1 MPFIENQ
8 ATTAEPIVPVDVKGK
23 DAFHKLVDDL
33 SAVLGPSSGLDSD
46 DVDPMDIQK
55 LMEGYVSNHEEWQR
69 YALADE
75 SRAYTRNLVDE
86 GNGKSNLESVVRREQ
101 EDHLA
106 NMAKL
111 NAAHPRLEPGVL
123 TLSFSLL
130 SRWESKVER
139 AKPKK
144 KRDEEMEKRERAK
157 EPTILH
163 GSLKEHRYDWPEQDK
178 INNGEACPLTVT
190 KETTLREN
198 EVAYM
203 SDKVSLPL
211 SCMCVCIRK
220 RMLAWF
226 AWLTLNIQLGLHKIS
241 NPDPNDFA
249 ISLHYEAYLFLLV
262 LSVFADIRHPV
273 YTPPNA
279 AHFGC
284 SLFDE
289 KTGKSHHI
297 KQCTFFSNRGLKL

>member
-8 ATTAEPIVPVDVKGK
+8 TATADPIVPVDVKGK

-86 GNGKSNLESVVRREQ
+86 GNGKSNLLILVWNPGKSSPIH
-101 EDHLA
+101 DHA
-106 NMAKL
+106 N
-111 NAAHPRLEPGVL
+111 AHCVM
-123 TLSFSLL
+123 
-130 SRWESKVER
+130 K
-139 AKPKK
+139 
-144 KRDEEMEKRERAK
+144 
-157 EPTILH
+157 ILH

-190 KETTLREN
+190 KETILREN

-203 SDKVSLPL
+203 SDK
-211 SCMCVCIRK
+211 
-220 RMLAWF
+220 
-226 AWLTLNIQLGLHKIS
+226 LGLHKIS

-249 ISLHYEAYLFLLV
+249 ISLHL
-262 LSVFADIRHPV
+262 

-289 KTGKSHHI
+289 KTGKSYHI

>member
-8 ATTAEPIVPVDVKGK
+8 TATADPIVPVDVKGK

-86 GNGKSNLESVVRREQ
+86 GNGKSNLLIFVWNPGKSSPIH
-101 EDHLA
+101 DHA
-106 NMAKL
+106 N
-111 NAAHPRLEPGVL
+111 AHCVM
-123 TLSFSLL
+123 
-130 SRWESKVER
+130 K
-139 AKPKK
+139 
-144 KRDEEMEKRERAK
+144 
-157 EPTILH
+157 ILH

-190 KETTLREN
+190 KETILREN

-203 SDKVSLPL
+203 SDKVSSTSL
-211 SCMCVCIRK
+211 SLYIRQ
-220 RMLAWF
+220 RMLAWL
-226 AWLTLNIQLGLHKIS
+226 ARLTSNIQLGLHKIS

-249 ISLHYEAYLFLLV
+249 ISLH
-262 LSVFADIRHPV
+262 
-273 YTPPNA
+273 
-279 AHFGC
+279 C
-284 SLFDE
+284 
-289 KTGKSHHI
+289 K
-297 KQCTFFSNRGLKL
+297 

>member
-8 ATTAEPIVPVDVKGK
+8 TTTAEPIVPVDVKGK

-86 GNGKSNLESVVRREQ
+86 GNGKSNLLVLVWNPGKSSPIH
-101 EDHLA
+101 DHA
-106 NMAKL
+106 N
-111 NAAHPRLEPGVL
+111 AHCVM
-123 TLSFSLL
+123 
-130 SRWESKVER
+130 K
-139 AKPKK
+139 
-144 KRDEEMEKRERAK
+144 
-157 EPTILH
+157 ILH

-190 KETTLREN
+190 KETILREN

-203 SDKVSLPL
+203 SDK
-211 SCMCVCIRK
+211 
-220 RMLAWF
+220 
-226 AWLTLNIQLGLHKIS
+226 LGLHKIS

-249 ISLHYEAYLFLLV
+249 ISLHL
-262 LSVFADIRHPV
+262 